1 VAVDNN
7 NRIIRSSSSNS
18 NNDRRKMDSINSIS
32 SINTEAVLEA
42 DRTTWVEDEALVTL
56 TQIL

>member
-7 NRIIRSSSSNS
+7 NRIIRSSSN

-32 SINTEAVLEA
+32 SISTEGVLEA
-42 DRTTWVEDEALVTL
+42 DRITWVEDEALVTL

>member
-1 VAVDNN
+1 MAVDNN
-7 NRIIRSSSSNS
+7 NRIIRSSSSNNNNN
-18 NNDRRKMDSINSIS
+18 NNDLRKMDSISSIS
-32 SINTEAVLEA
+32 TEGVLEA